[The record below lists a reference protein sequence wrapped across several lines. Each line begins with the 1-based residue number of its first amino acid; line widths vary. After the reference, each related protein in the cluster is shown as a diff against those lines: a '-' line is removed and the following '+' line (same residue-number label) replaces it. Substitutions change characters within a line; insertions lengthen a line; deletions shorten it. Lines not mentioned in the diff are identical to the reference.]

1 MRFAYRNWISLC
13 LPALLAVQALAQTT
27 TPPQSYLRNNSF
39 VNFESAHVHPLDITP
54 DGAKLLAVN
63 TANNSLE
70 VFSVSNS
77 GSVSF
82 AKSIPVGL
90 DPVTVRARTNSEAW
104 VVNVI
109 SDSVSIVDLTNGIVT
124 KTLQT
129 NDEPADVIFAGAS
142 QSVAYVSCAQAK
154 TLLAFNA
161 TAPTTPTASIVIAGE
176 QPRALAVD
184 KTGRYVYL
192 AIFESGNGTTVL
204 PGGVANGFEHDIV
217 RDSRGPYGGVNVAP
231 NNGNSFK
238 PAFNTA
244 NPAPIPV
251 SVIVKRTLVGSAI
264 KWLDDNLKDW
274 SVFISGA
281 FAQNGTAADRTP
293 GWDLVDRDVAI
304 LDTTTNQVTYQG
316 GLMNI
321 LMAIGVNPATN
332 EITVVGTDAT
342 NQIRYEPVLDG
353 TFVRVNF
360 ARFTQGGKST
370 ISDLNPHLTYAQPN
384 IPVAQRQ
391 FSIGD
396 PRGIVWS
403 ADGSKG
409 YVTGM
414 GSNNVVIISNTGAR
428 LGLINVGQGPTGIVI
443 SNTLAY
449 VLNKFDGSISTVD
462 LTQNAVTATTPL
474 YFDPTPAAIKAG
486 RPILYNTQQTSG
498 LGQASCASCHVD
510 ARWDRL
516 AWDLGNPAGTVAT
529 LPGATNSGNRIAF
542 HPMKGPLLTQTLID
556 TMQAP
561 ALHWRGDRP
570 QLEMFEGAFQTL
582 MGADNPASQ
591 TDINNLRNFLAT
603 TTIPPNPNRNLDN
616 SYQTAL
622 PILGVG
628 NAVVRTGNAAAGA
641 QEFEQNCRSCHPGHT
656 NRSPLYVDTNTPFG
670 VGIRN
675 PPTWK
680 NFYKRT
686 GLWFNSQTGSTAGFG
701 FQQDGTFDSSHNG
714 SRSDNMMAFMM
725 SMNGGYPYE
734 PSGLNAT
741 NWSNNAHAAVGKQV
755 TLNPAVPT
763 DPTGL
768 LPQLLT
774 LADSGVIG
782 LVAKGA
788 VVGQPIRG
796 YMYLGNGIWQ
806 SDHLSEVDTTAVMN
820 AKISSGATI
829 TFTAV
834 PNESAA
840 RIGIDMD
847 GDGILDA
854 DDAQPNFANAT
865 LTDLARNGTAT
876 SVSAYDSLH
885 TAAQA
890 IDGNTIGYFDQNSM
904 LHTAGG
910 NNDWFQ
916 EDLGVNAQISLIQLF
931 NRWDCCASR
940 LANVSVF
947 VSPVAFVSTDLTQ
960 TRAQAGV
967 KEFFLSGTQGAL
979 VQIPMQMAGRYVRV
993 QLNATATPLQL
1004 AEVRIM
1010 GYSTTTA
1017 TVSIPAA
1024 TVASNT
1030 SSSITGSISGL
1041 TSAPTTLGLGGNP
1054 CVNIASCAVNLGG
1067 SSGLL
1072 NFEFG
1077 NVSNTSALLTVYV
1090 NPAVQAG
1097 TYNIPITIGTTQ
1109 VGSFTLTV
1117 PGTQNSQ
1124 TITFNA
1130 IGAQNVGASI
1140 ALSATASSGLPV
1152 SFSIVPNGNCSLS
1165 GSTVTFLNVG
1175 NCGVIASQA
1184 GNGFY
1189 AAAPNV
1195 GQVIVINATG
1205 IPGFSLSTSASL
1217 TLTRGTGGTIPVTIT
1232 PSHGFS
1238 GSVTLSSTGIPTGA
1252 SSVFLTNSAT
1262 SYTFVIYVPATVKTG
1277 TYPVTINGSSGSIT
1291 GSTKFNF
1298 VVQ

>member
-1 MRFAYRNWISLC
+1 M
-13 LPALLAVQALAQTT
+13 
-27 TPPQSYLRNNSF
+27 
-39 VNFESAHVHPLDITP
+39 TP
-54 DGAKLLAVN
+54 DGTKLLAVN

-70 VFSVSNS
+70 VYKTSSSGTLTFSST
-77 GSVSF
+77 
-82 AKSIPVGL
+82 IPVGL

-109 SDSVSIVDLTNGIVT
+109 SDSVSIVDLTNGIVA

-154 TLLAFNA
+154 TLLAFSA
-161 TAPTTPTASIVIAGE
+161 SAPTTPTASIVITGE

-184 KTGRYVYL
+184 QTGRYVYL

-217 RDSRGPYGGVNVAP
+217 RDARGPYGGVNVPP
-231 NNGNSFK
+231 NNGASFN
-238 PAFNTA
+238 PALNTA

-251 SVIVKRTLVGSAI
+251 SMIVKRTLVGSAI
-264 KWLDDNLKDW
+264 KWLDDNRKDW
-274 SVFISGA
+274 SAFISGA
-281 FAQNGTAADRTP
+281 FAQNGTPADRTA

-304 LDTTTNQVTYQG
+304 VDTTTNQVTYQG

-360 ARFTQGGKST
+360 ARFTQGGTST
-370 ISDLNPHLTYAQPN
+370 ISDLNPHLTYTQSN
-384 IPVAQRQ
+384 IAVAQRQ
-391 FSIGD
+391 LSIGD

-414 GSNNVVIISNTGAR
+414 GSNNVVIISNKGAR

-443 SNTLAY
+443 SNTIAY
-449 VLNKFDGSISTVD
+449 VLNKFDGSVSTLD
-462 LTQNAVTATTPL
+462 LTQNAVTATTSL
-474 YFDPTPAAIKAG
+474 YFDPTPAAIKTG
-486 RPILYNTQQTSG
+486 RPILYNTQKTSG
-498 LGQASCASCHVD
+498 LGQISCASCHVD

-516 AWDLGNPAGTVAT
+516 AWDLGSPAGTVAT
-529 LPGATNSGNRIAF
+529 LPGATNSGNPIAF

-561 ALHWRGDRP
+561 AFHWRGDRP
-570 QLEMFEGAFQTL
+570 QLEMFEAAFQTL
-582 MGADNPASQ
+582 MGGDNPASQ

-622 PILGVG
+622 AVLGVG
-628 NAVVRTGNAAAGA
+628 NAVVRTGSAVAGA

-656 NRSPLYVDTNTPFG
+656 NRSPLYVDTNQPFG

-686 GLWFNSQTGSTAGFG
+686 GLWFNSQNGSTAGFG

-714 SRSDNMMAFMM
+714 SRTDNMMAFMM

-755 TLNPAVPT
+755 TLSPSVPT
-763 DPTGL
+763 DPIGL
-768 LPQLLT
+768 LPQLQA

-788 VVGQPIRG
+788 VAGQPIRG
-796 YMYLGNGIWQ
+796 YMYLGNGVWQ
-806 SDHLSEVDTTAVMN
+806 SDHLFEVDTTTQIN
-820 AKISSGATI
+820 TKISNGATI

-854 DDAQPNFANAT
+854 DDAQPNFANASPAN
-865 LTDLARNGTAT
+865 LALNGTAT
-876 SVSAYDSLH
+876 AVSVYDGQH

-916 EDLGVNAQISLIQLF
+916 EDLGANAQISLIQLF

-947 VSPVAFVSTDLTQ
+947 VSQVPFVSTDLTQ
-960 TRAQAGV
+960 TRRQAGV
-967 KEFFLSGTQGAL
+967 QEFFLSGTQGAL
-979 VQIPMQMAGRYVRV
+979 AQIPMQTVARYVRV

-1010 GYSTTTA
+1010 GYPVA
-1017 TVSIPAA
+1017 TVTLAIPAA
-1024 TVASNT
+1024 TVAQNNYT
-1030 SSSITGSISGL
+1030 SLTASISGL
-1041 TSAPTTLGLGGNP
+1041 SSAPATLGLGGNP
-1054 CVNIASCAVNLGG
+1054 CVNVAGCTVNLGG

-1090 NPAVQAG
+1090 SPSVLAG
-1097 TYNIPITIGTTQ
+1097 TYNIPVTIGTTP
-1109 VGSFTLTV
+1109 VGTFTLTV
-1117 PGTQNSQ
+1117 PATQQPQ
-1124 TITFNA
+1124 TITFNP
-1130 IGAQNVGASI
+1130 IPAQAVGNSLAV
-1140 ALSATASSGLPV
+1140 SATASSGLPV
-1152 SFSIVPNGNCSLS
+1152 SFSFVPNGNCSIS
-1165 GSTVTFLNVG
+1165 GSTVKFLNAG
-1175 NCGVIASQA
+1175 DCGVIASQS
-1184 GNGFY
+1184 GNNSY

-1195 GQVIVINATG
+1195 GQIIVVNPAAPAG
-1205 IPGFSLSTSASL
+1205 PAGFTISTSASL
-1217 TLTRGTGGTIPVTIT
+1217 TLARSTGGTIPVTIT
-1232 PSHGFS
+1232 PTNGFN
-1238 GSVTLSSTGIPTGA
+1238 GSVSLSLSGLPAGGSDT
-1252 SSVFLTNSAT
+1252 FLTNSASSST
-1262 SYTFVIYVPATVKTG
+1262 LVIYVPSTVVVG
-1277 TYPVTINGSSGSIT
+1277 TYKLTIKGTSGST
-1291 GSTKFNF
+1291 TSSTTFTF
-1298 VVQ
+1298 IVQ